1 MSEWEMLQKG
11 ILHHRKGEYDQAR
24 TEYQA
29 ILSKNREHADA
40 NHLLGL
46 LLLQTNE
53 VDQAETFVELA
64 LKQNK
69 KNSDYAK
76 TLAQIFFKKNQASR
90 ALGLLD
96 RYNPPNTQMDKVQ
109 WYGLRGDLAYIL
121 GRASQ
126 AMVDYE
132 KVLALEPENQAVLL
146 NLGILYTQKKRFSEA
161 EALLSKALIYNPQ
174 SLDVEKAI
182 ACLNQING
190 NLHLCASQFMQVFQK
205 DPRDLS
211 SAQNASMAL
220 LALGDFKNGWDY
232 YRLRSSVLVNG
243 GTVQPDVGPDF
254 SFSGKS
260 VCILRE
266 QGLGDE
272 LFFMRFAPQLI
283 RAGAV
288 RVFYQ
293 SDSKVLSVLKR
304 ALPQVEIDTDFSH
317 KHFDVRVSLGDLPY
331 LLFHQNLPKTPE
343 SLKVKPLSEHVE
355 QVLKRWPPLTSAPW
369 IGLTWRAGGQP
380 AGEAQKTRW
389 LEKEIPLEHIRNLIV
404 SLKRPVL
411 VLQRN
416 PEPKELALLRSLC
429 EREGLLFLD
438 LSPVNEDIEMM
449 LAVLSLVQDYV
460 CVSNTNVHLREMLG
474 KPTHVL
480 VPFPPEFRYQV
491 ASHTSPWF
499 SSVKVYRQQVLGSW
513 FEACE
518 QLKENLS

>member
-1 MSEWEMLQKG
+1 MSEWEILQKA
-11 ILHHRKGEYDQAR
+11 ILHHRKGEYTQAR
-24 TEYQA
+24 LEYQS

-76 TLAQIFFKKNQASR
+76 TLAQILFKKNQASR

-96 RYNPPNTQMDKVQ
+96 KYTPPNTHMDKVQ
-109 WYGLRGDLAYIL
+109 WYGLRGDLAYFL
-121 GRASQ
+121 GRVSQ

-132 KVLALEPENQAVLL
+132 KVMELEPGNQSVLL
-146 NLGILYTQKKRFSEA
+146 NLGILYTQKKRFVEA
-161 EALLSKALIYNPQ
+161 EALFSKAQVYNPE
-174 SLDVEKAI
+174 SLDVKKAM
-182 ACLNQING
+182 ASLNQLNG
-190 NLHLCASQFMQVFQK
+190 NLDLCARQFMQIFQNDPK
-205 DPRDLS
+205 DLD
-211 SAQNASMAL
+211 SAQNAAMAL

-232 YRLRSSVLVNG
+232 YRLRASVFKSG
-243 GTVQPDVGPDF
+243 QTVQPDVGPGF
-254 SFSGKS
+254 SFHGKS

-283 RAGAV
+283 SVGAS

-293 SDSKVLSVLKR
+293 SDSKIQSVLKR
-304 ALPQVEIDTDFSH
+304 ALPQVEIDTDFAH
-317 KHFDVRVSLGDLPY
+317 KHFDIRVSLGDLPY
-331 LLFHQNLPKTPE
+331 LLFQQNLAKTPE
-343 SLKVKPLSEHVE
+343 SLRVKPLSDFVE
-355 QVLKRWPPLTSAPW
+355 RVLKRWPQIADGSW

-380 AGEAQKTRW
+380 AGGDQKTRW
-389 LEKEIPLEHIRNLIV
+389 LEKEIPVEYIRNLIV

-411 VLQRN
+411 ILQRN
-416 PEPKELALLRSLC
+416 PDPKELSILQKQC
-429 EREGLLFLD
+429 EKEGLPFLD
-438 LSPVNEDIEMM
+438 LSPVNEDIELM

-474 KPTHVL
+474 RPTHVL

-499 SSVKVYRQQVLGSW
+499 SSVKVYRQEVLGSW